1 MSCYPSSTQRR
12 HWTLSADEIARR
24 RSEARARAIDAAN
37 EARAAR
43 VGGAPSGEAP
53 TIDPPTPD
61 EEALLRR
68 YYEVKI
74 QKVCQAFSL
83 PTKVRATAV
92 ALFKRFLTR
101 TSPLDRS
108 HSLKVT
114 MLTSI
119 YVACKV
125 EENYVSAEEIGKG
138 MQEDHNKVLAAE
150 LSILAGLEF
159 QLVTY
164 SPYRAVDALA
174 REMIDPKPSDGL
186 TPRARA
192 VCDAI
197 MLTDAPLTFPP
208 GVLALAALRAAA
220 AESDTDAAAVNALLD
235 RLGSGDLYDKMYDKR
250 EGTSRGVDL
259 AAELDEVATWVP
271 AGRPILVGYYAT
283 GHSHLGSPTATYV
296 RQLPQL
302 ALLHPRV
309 VGVMTFTFL
318 APCGP
323 RAAESSCE
331 GDGGYETWL
340 LELCKK
346 GCAIA
351 DAYGEVA
358 AMVADARALVP
369 EVVVQADDPAAT
381 AKLLEQLA
389 DWCGRYTPWTAV
401 DGPDGVWL
409 DTAGCAHLF
418 GGEGAMV
425 ADLLTRIAG
434 FGFAVQASLAPTPGA
449 AWALARFAGATAVVD
464 EKDFRKQMGGL
475 PVAAL
480 RLGTETVA
488 SLNRLGLRR
497 VGDLYALPRASFVAR
512 YGEEAGLRLD
522 QALGRIAEPISPRR
536 HVAPFRSRLAF
547 AEPIGHAEDIARGLD
562 RLLTDLSQQLSRAA
576 RGGRRLELALF
587 RVDGSVQQIEIGT
600 ARATR
605 DPQHLARLF
614 AERLTTLDAGFG
626 VETMALHAVKASYF
640 SGLAVPPQLG
650 GCFGRLNF
658 CRPGAE
664 SN

>member
-1 MSCYPSSTQRR
+1 MNVARDSQKFRVLCHWNDRCLNTATRRRSCHSADPVGPFHGGDAGEAMSCYPSSTQRR

-186 TPRARA
+186 APRARA

-235 RLGSGDLYDKMYDKR
+235 RLGSGDLSDKMYDKM

-259 AAELDEVATWVP
+259 AAELDEVAAALATRGGEPDEDAVRGVDKKLRAWHRALAASGR
-271 AGRPILVGYYAT
+271 AGG
-283 GHSHLGSPTATYV
+283 
-296 RQLPQL
+296 
-302 ALLHPRV
+302 
-309 VGVMTFTFL
+309 
-318 APCGP
+318 
-323 RAAESSCE
+323 
-331 GDGGYETWL
+331 GDGG
-340 LELCKK
+340 
-346 GCAIA
+346 GG
-351 DAYGEVA
+351 DGDG
-358 AMVADARALVP
+358 DAREGKRRKSAADERRRKEDAAL
-369 EVVVQADDPAAT
+369 
-381 AKLLEQLA
+381 
-389 DWCGRYTPWTAV
+389 
-401 DGPDGVWL
+401 DGP
-409 DTAGCAHLF
+409 
-418 GGEGAMV
+418 
-425 ADLLTRIAG
+425 
-434 FGFAVQASLAPTPGA
+434 
-449 AWALARFAGATAVVD
+449 
-464 EKDFRKQMGGL
+464 
-475 PVAAL
+475 
-480 RLGTETVA
+480 
-488 SLNRLGLRR
+488 
-497 VGDLYALPRASFVAR
+497 
-512 YGEEAGLRLD
+512 
-522 QALGRIAEPISPRR
+522 
-536 HVAPFRSRLAF
+536 
-547 AEPIGHAEDIARGLD
+547 
-562 RLLTDLSQQLSRAA
+562 
-576 RGGRRLELALF
+576 
-587 RVDGSVQQIEIGT
+587 
-600 ARATR
+600 
-605 DPQHLARLF
+605 
-614 AERLTTLDAGFG
+614 
-626 VETMALHAVKASYF
+626 
-640 SGLAVPPQLG
+640 
-650 GCFGRLNF
+650 
-658 CRPGAE
+658 
-664 SN
+664 

>member
-1 MSCYPSSTQRR
+1 MLCHWNDRSLNTATRRRSCHSADSVGPFHGGDAGEAMSCYPSSTQRR

-186 TPRARA
+186 APRARA

-235 RLGSGDLYDKMYDKR
+235 RLGSGDLYDKMYDKM

-259 AAELDEVATWVP
+259 AAELDEVAAALATRGGEPDEDAVRGVDKKLRAWHRALAASSGR
-271 AGRPILVGYYAT
+271 AGG
-283 GHSHLGSPTATYV
+283 
-296 RQLPQL
+296 
-302 ALLHPRV
+302 
-309 VGVMTFTFL
+309 
-318 APCGP
+318 
-323 RAAESSCE
+323 
-331 GDGGYETWL
+331 GDGG
-340 LELCKK
+340 
-346 GCAIA
+346 GG
-351 DAYGEVA
+351 DGDG
-358 AMVADARALVP
+358 DAREGKRRKSA
-369 EVVVQADDPAAT
+369 AD
-381 AKLLEQLA
+381 E
-389 DWCGRYTPWTAV
+389 R
-401 DGPDGVWL
+401 
-409 DTAGCAHLF
+409 
-418 GGEGAMV
+418 
-425 ADLLTRIAG
+425 R
-434 FGFAVQASLAPTPGA
+434 
-449 AWALARFAGATAVVD
+449 
-464 EKDFRKQMGGL
+464 RKEEAED
-475 PVAAL
+475 AAL
-480 RLGTETVA
+480 
-488 SLNRLGLRR
+488 
-497 VGDLYALPRASFVAR
+497 D
-512 YGEEAGLRLD
+512 
-522 QALGRIAEPISPRR
+522 
-536 HVAPFRSRLAF
+536 
-547 AEPIGHAEDIARGLD
+547 
-562 RLLTDLSQQLSRAA
+562 
-576 RGGRRLELALF
+576 GG
-587 RVDGSVQQIEIGT
+587 
-600 ARATR
+600 
-605 DPQHLARLF
+605 P
-614 AERLTTLDAGFG
+614 
-626 VETMALHAVKASYF
+626 
-640 SGLAVPPQLG
+640 
-650 GCFGRLNF
+650 
-658 CRPGAE
+658 
-664 SN
+664 

>member
-1 MSCYPSSTQRR
+1 MLCHWNDRSLNTATRRRSCHSADPVGPFHGGDAGEAMSCYPSSTQRR

-43 VGGAPSGEAP
+43 VGGAPFGEAP

-186 TPRARA
+186 APRARA

-235 RLGSGDLYDKMYDKR
+235 RLGSGDLSDKMSDKM

-259 AAELDEVATWVP
+259 AAELDEVAAALATRGGEPDEDAVRGVDKKLRAWHRALAASGR
-271 AGRPILVGYYAT
+271 AGA
-283 GHSHLGSPTATYV
+283 
-296 RQLPQL
+296 
-302 ALLHPRV
+302 
-309 VGVMTFTFL
+309 
-318 APCGP
+318 
-323 RAAESSCE
+323 
-331 GDGGYETWL
+331 GDGG
-340 LELCKK
+340 
-346 GCAIA
+346 GG
-351 DAYGEVA
+351 DGDG
-358 AMVADARALVP
+358 DAREGKRRKSAADERRRKEDAAL
-369 EVVVQADDPAAT
+369 
-381 AKLLEQLA
+381 
-389 DWCGRYTPWTAV
+389 
-401 DGPDGVWL
+401 DGP
-409 DTAGCAHLF
+409 
-418 GGEGAMV
+418 
-425 ADLLTRIAG
+425 
-434 FGFAVQASLAPTPGA
+434 
-449 AWALARFAGATAVVD
+449 
-464 EKDFRKQMGGL
+464 
-475 PVAAL
+475 
-480 RLGTETVA
+480 
-488 SLNRLGLRR
+488 
-497 VGDLYALPRASFVAR
+497 
-512 YGEEAGLRLD
+512 
-522 QALGRIAEPISPRR
+522 
-536 HVAPFRSRLAF
+536 
-547 AEPIGHAEDIARGLD
+547 
-562 RLLTDLSQQLSRAA
+562 
-576 RGGRRLELALF
+576 
-587 RVDGSVQQIEIGT
+587 
-600 ARATR
+600 
-605 DPQHLARLF
+605 
-614 AERLTTLDAGFG
+614 
-626 VETMALHAVKASYF
+626 
-640 SGLAVPPQLG
+640 
-650 GCFGRLNF
+650 
-658 CRPGAE
+658 
-664 SN
+664 

>member
-43 VGGAPSGEAP
+43 VGGAPFGEAP

-186 TPRARA
+186 APRARA

-220 AESDTDAAAVNALLD
+220 AESNTDAAAVNALLD
-235 RLGSGDLYDKMYDKR
+235 RLGSGDLSDKMYDKM
-250 EGTSRGVDL
+250 EGTSRGVHL
-259 AAELDEVATWVP
+259 AAELDEVAAALATRGGEPDEDAVRGVDKKLRAWHRALAASGR
-271 AGRPILVGYYAT
+271 AGA
-283 GHSHLGSPTATYV
+283 
-296 RQLPQL
+296 
-302 ALLHPRV
+302 
-309 VGVMTFTFL
+309 
-318 APCGP
+318 
-323 RAAESSCE
+323 
-331 GDGGYETWL
+331 GDGG
-340 LELCKK
+340 
-346 GCAIA
+346 GG
-351 DAYGEVA
+351 DGDG
-358 AMVADARALVP
+358 DAREGKRRKSAADERRRKEDAAL
-369 EVVVQADDPAAT
+369 
-381 AKLLEQLA
+381 
-389 DWCGRYTPWTAV
+389 
-401 DGPDGVWL
+401 DGP
-409 DTAGCAHLF
+409 
-418 GGEGAMV
+418 
-425 ADLLTRIAG
+425 
-434 FGFAVQASLAPTPGA
+434 
-449 AWALARFAGATAVVD
+449 
-464 EKDFRKQMGGL
+464 
-475 PVAAL
+475 
-480 RLGTETVA
+480 
-488 SLNRLGLRR
+488 
-497 VGDLYALPRASFVAR
+497 
-512 YGEEAGLRLD
+512 
-522 QALGRIAEPISPRR
+522 
-536 HVAPFRSRLAF
+536 
-547 AEPIGHAEDIARGLD
+547 
-562 RLLTDLSQQLSRAA
+562 
-576 RGGRRLELALF
+576 
-587 RVDGSVQQIEIGT
+587 
-600 ARATR
+600 
-605 DPQHLARLF
+605 
-614 AERLTTLDAGFG
+614 
-626 VETMALHAVKASYF
+626 
-640 SGLAVPPQLG
+640 
-650 GCFGRLNF
+650 
-658 CRPGAE
+658 
-664 SN
+664 

>member
-1 MSCYPSSTQRR
+1 MLCHWNDRSLNTATRRRSCHSADPVGPFHGGDAGEAMSCYPSSTQRR

-186 TPRARA
+186 APRARA

-235 RLGSGDLYDKMYDKR
+235 RLGSGDLSDKMSDKM

-259 AAELDEVATWVP
+259 AAELDEVAAALATRGGEPDEDAVRGVDAVRRVDKKLRAWHRALAASGR
-271 AGRPILVGYYAT
+271 AGA
-283 GHSHLGSPTATYV
+283 
-296 RQLPQL
+296 
-302 ALLHPRV
+302 
-309 VGVMTFTFL
+309 
-318 APCGP
+318 
-323 RAAESSCE
+323 
-331 GDGGYETWL
+331 GDGG
-340 LELCKK
+340 
-346 GCAIA
+346 GG
-351 DAYGEVA
+351 DGDG
-358 AMVADARALVP
+358 DAREGKRRKSAADERRRKEDAAL
-369 EVVVQADDPAAT
+369 
-381 AKLLEQLA
+381 
-389 DWCGRYTPWTAV
+389 
-401 DGPDGVWL
+401 DGP
-409 DTAGCAHLF
+409 
-418 GGEGAMV
+418 
-425 ADLLTRIAG
+425 
-434 FGFAVQASLAPTPGA
+434 
-449 AWALARFAGATAVVD
+449 
-464 EKDFRKQMGGL
+464 
-475 PVAAL
+475 
-480 RLGTETVA
+480 
-488 SLNRLGLRR
+488 
-497 VGDLYALPRASFVAR
+497 
-512 YGEEAGLRLD
+512 
-522 QALGRIAEPISPRR
+522 
-536 HVAPFRSRLAF
+536 
-547 AEPIGHAEDIARGLD
+547 
-562 RLLTDLSQQLSRAA
+562 
-576 RGGRRLELALF
+576 
-587 RVDGSVQQIEIGT
+587 
-600 ARATR
+600 
-605 DPQHLARLF
+605 
-614 AERLTTLDAGFG
+614 
-626 VETMALHAVKASYF
+626 
-640 SGLAVPPQLG
+640 
-650 GCFGRLNF
+650 
-658 CRPGAE
+658 
-664 SN
+664 